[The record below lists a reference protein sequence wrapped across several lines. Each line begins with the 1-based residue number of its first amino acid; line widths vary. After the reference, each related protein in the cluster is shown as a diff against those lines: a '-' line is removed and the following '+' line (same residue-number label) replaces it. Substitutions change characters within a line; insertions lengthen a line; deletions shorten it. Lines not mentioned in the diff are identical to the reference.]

1 MQCTLLVN
9 SSCRDILT
17 ILNIVYHSKGEM
29 SHTSK
34 CINIYDLNN
43 LYLTSE
49 EMWQQK
55 LRTQISACQSI
66 GQIVQSL
73 TGTRKFTTFMDY
85 LKGKNVINTRRDLR
99 FVQIS

>member
-1 MQCTLLVN
+1 MQRTLLVN

-55 LRTQISACQSI
+55 LRIQSSACQSI

-73 TGTRKFTTFMDY
+73 YR
-85 LKGKNVINTRRDLR
+85 NTKVYNIYGLFKR
-99 FVQIS
+99 

>member
-1 MQCTLLVN
+1 MQRTLLVN

-49 EMWQQK
+49 ECGNKSYEFRFPLVSQSDK
-55 LRTQISACQSI
+55 LFN
-66 GQIVQSL
+66 L
-73 TGTRKFTTFMDY
+73 LHGTRKFTTFMDY